1 MRERVNQRGGMVF
14 ALIVLAL
21 VAAALFALPTG
32 VGHLLGELWV
42 TVMGAIIGLL
52 GGAVGH

>member
-1 MRERVNQRGGMVF
+1 MLVCAG
-14 ALIVLAL
+14 ALAIGAFV
-21 VAAALFALPTG
+21 LPTG
-32 VGHLLGELWV
+32 IGHLLGELWV